1 MMKKITL
8 KNSDLLQ
15 TVEITFDGFNFQ
27 QKIIQHGFCLVV
39 KSVMEDEIGGADEAV
54 DCISEYMQNGFNV
67 YVNDGAVN
75 SIRSIVHAIDE
86 LGGDYEDE

>member
-1 MMKKITL
+1 MD
-8 KNSDLLQ
+8 DLSI
-15 TVEITFDGFNFQ
+15 VREKHKFSAIGI
-27 QKIIQHGFCLVV
+27 K